1 MTGTQLRCFLAAA
14 KYLNFTT
21 AAAALYLTQP
31 TLSKNIAALEQE
43 LGLSLFYRTRRGL
56 RLTPGGLLLRDRLSP
71 MAEEFDDAV
80 AEARLANLGASGHLA
95 LGFLTGQMISPRQR
109 EILCSFESA
118 HPGIPV
124 TITSGSFGR
133 LIDGLR
139 SGELDAAFT
148 AAFSVEH
155 EAGLLYESVEKLSNA
170 LFLHRSNPLAQK
182 EPLLLT
188 DLRSVPFLSVTTGDT
203 FAVTQNYQHTCRK
216 AGFEPIILEAPD
228 LSTMILWLEM
238 GRGVTVLNDQHTVS
252 LLPQLAAR
260 TMPEF
265 APITLCL
272 SWFAGNENPALSLF
286 LEHWNRS
293 CADPARK

>member
-43 LGLSLFYRTRRGL
+43 LDLALFYRNRRGL
-56 RLTPGGLLLRDRLSP
+56 RLTPGGMLLRDKLTP
-71 MAEEFDDAV
+71 MTAEFDAAV
-80 AEARLANLGASGHLA
+80 AEARLANRGVSGRLA
-95 LGFLTGQMISPRQR
+95 LGCLTGQMISPRQR
-109 EILCSFESA
+109 EVLRSFETA

-124 TITSGSFGR
+124 SVTSGSFGR

-139 SGELDAAFT
+139 SGELDLAYT
-148 AAFSVEH
+148 AAFSIEH
-155 EAGLLYESVEKLSNA
+155 EGGLSHMPVETLDNF
-170 LFLHRSNPLAQK
+170 LFLHRSDPLSQK

-188 DLRSVPFLSVTTGDT
+188 DLRRMPFLSVSTCDT
-203 FAVTQNYQHTCRK
+203 SVVTQNYQNTCRR
-216 AGFEPIILEAPD
+216 AGFEPIMLEAPD
-228 LSTMILWLEM
+228 MSTMILWLEM
-238 GRGVTVLNDQHTVS
+238 GRGVTVLNEQHTVS

-260 TMPEF
+260 SLPEF

-272 SWFAGNENPALSLF
+272 AWSNTNENPALSLF
-286 LEHWNRS
+286 LDHCVRS
-293 CADPARK
+293 EDGASDA

>member
-43 LGLSLFYRTRRGL
+43 LGLALFYRTRRGL

-80 AEARLANLGASGHLA
+80 AEARLANLGVSGHLA

-170 LFLHRSNPLAQK
+170 LFLHRSNPLSQK

-188 DLRSVPFLSVTTGDT
+188 DLRSVPFLSVSTYDT
-203 FAVTQNYQHTCRK
+203 FAVTQNYQNTCRK

-260 TMPEF
+260 VMPEF

-272 SWFAGNENPALSLF
+272 SWSAGNENPALSLF

-293 CADPARK
+293 CAGPACK